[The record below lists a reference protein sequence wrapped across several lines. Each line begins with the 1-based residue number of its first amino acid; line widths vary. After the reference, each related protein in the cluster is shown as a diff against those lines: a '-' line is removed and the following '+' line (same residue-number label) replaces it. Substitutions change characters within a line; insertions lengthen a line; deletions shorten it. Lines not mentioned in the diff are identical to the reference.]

1 MIISIVTLQGC
12 PRCNKLKQLLK
23 ENDIDFVYKDCED
36 SPSICDTLEDATN
49 TISYPMV
56 LIIENNEIEKVLYI
70 GEDYEELNKPRELNG
85 GMIGIPVYSID
96 SMLSYVK
103 NSLNLK

>member
-1 MIISIVTLQGC
+1 MTISIVTLQGC

-23 ENDIDFVYKDCED
+23 DNNIDFIYKDCED
-36 SPSICDTLEDATN
+36 NPSICDTLEDATN
-49 TISYPMV
+49 TMSYPMV
-56 LIIENNEIEKVLYI
+56 LIIENNEIQKVLYV
-70 GEDYEELNKPRELNG
+70 GEDYEEFNKSRELNG
-85 GMIGIPVYSID
+85 GITGIPMYSID